1 MRPYD
6 STIEESEL
14 LIQIFL
20 SVSAF
25 LVQGVAFSRYQI
37 LMPIRP
43 GFLKRSDREKAT
55 LTLDRVI
62 IKSCIVIVS

>member
-14 LIQIFL
+14 LIQVFL
-20 SVSAF
+20 SVPAF

-55 LTLDRVI
+55 LDRVI